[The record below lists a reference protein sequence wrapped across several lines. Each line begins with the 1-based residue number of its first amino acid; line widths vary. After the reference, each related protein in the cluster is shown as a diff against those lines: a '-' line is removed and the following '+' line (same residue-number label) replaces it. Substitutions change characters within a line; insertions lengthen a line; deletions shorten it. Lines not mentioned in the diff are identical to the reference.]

1 MEKATVPRHPR
12 MSVLGFDEL
21 SLILQRVPDPND
33 RKAFSEVCKQWLRV
47 EGLNR
52 LAIRVLE
59 PDLLRRF
66 LPRFP
71 NLVQFECSKLLTD
84 SDADFVSR
92 TCRKI
97 ESFNLSY
104 KQPRH
109 ACCDFGEASSGVE
122 DVGSNGLCA
131 VASGCPRVSKVLL
144 RRRKNVEDSGVVSL
158 VERAKNLRTL
168 DLGWCSLITDQSLE
182 AIGRANCIR
191 TLNLER
197 CSMISDSGL
206 AYLANG
212 SLARTLK
219 KLVLAEC
226 DQITDSGASVLPRFC
241 CLEELNI
248 AECGPKVTDDG
259 GMAIA
264 AIKSLRT
271 LNLAWLINVSD
282 ITLFALAKNCE
293 NLVSIDL
300 TGCELIS
307 GAGIR
312 AFENHSCLESLVLA
326 NCYGVNMHDIE
337 QTVLGCQSLQHIV
350 LQKGLRMWMPEAMR
364 ENICRLCTVDWK

>member
-1 MEKATVPRHPR
+1 

-21 SLILQRVPDPND
+21 SLILQWVPEPND
-33 RKAFSEVCKQWLRV
+33 RKSFSEVCKQWLRV

-52 LAIRVLE
+52 FAIRVLE
-59 PDLLRRF
+59 PDLMRRF

-71 NLVQFECSKLLTD
+71 NLAQFECSKLITD
-84 SDADFVSR
+84 SDADFVSK
-92 TCRKI
+92 TCSKI
-97 ESFNLSY
+97 ESLHLNY
-104 KQPRH
+104 KQPRD
-109 ACCDFGEASSGVE
+109 ACSDFGEASGV
-122 DVGSNGLCA
+122 DDFGSDGLCA
-131 VASGCPRVSKVLL
+131 LANGCPRILKVLL
-144 RRRKNVEDSGVVSL
+144 RRRKNVEDLGVMSL

-191 TLNLER
+191 TLNLEG

-226 DQITDSGASVLPRFC
+226 DQITDSGASVLQLFC

-259 GMAIA
+259 GIAIA
-264 AIKSLRT
+264 AIKSLRK

-282 ITLFALAKNCE
+282 ITLFALAENCE

-300 TGCELIS
+300 TGCELIR

-312 AFENHSCLESLVLA
+312 AFENHSCLDSLVLA
-326 NCYGVNMHDIE
+326 DCYGVNVHDIE
-337 QTVLGCQSLQHIV
+337 QTVLGCQSLRYIV